1 MAKGPRD
8 EKRPAEKIIGI
19 LVATTCLAMGD
30 AAQATCR
37 TLADAYQLRRD
48 ARTLDT
54 TPERLEIMLNAGLL
68 ARAAAGFQTATEE
81 LVCRGWSQSQIDDA
95 VRRVIAQRARSR

>member
-1 MAKGPRD
+1 
-8 EKRPAEKIIGI
+8 
-19 LVATTCLAMGD
+19 MGD

-37 TLADAYQLRRD
+37 ILADAYQLRHD

-95 VRRVIAQRARSR
+95 VRRVIAQRASSR